1 MVTARQ
7 IQKLTDEIA
16 EKFSPQKIIL
26 FGSYAYGT
34 PTVDSDVDL
43 MVVMNY
49 RGREIAKSVEML
61 QRTNPR
67 FPIDLLVRRPEA
79 LQRAYA
85 EFDPLARHAIDMG
98 RVLYEQNRKGMG
110 RKGRGRLRKRRVL
123 VSPS

>member
-49 RGREIAKSVEML
+49 RG
-61 QRTNPR
+61 
-67 FPIDLLVRRPEA
+67 
-79 LQRAYA
+79 
-85 EFDPLARHAIDMG
+85 AR
-98 RVLYEQNRKGMG
+98 
-110 RKGRGRLRKRRVL
+110 
-123 VSPS
+123 SPSRSRCCNARIPGFRLTCL